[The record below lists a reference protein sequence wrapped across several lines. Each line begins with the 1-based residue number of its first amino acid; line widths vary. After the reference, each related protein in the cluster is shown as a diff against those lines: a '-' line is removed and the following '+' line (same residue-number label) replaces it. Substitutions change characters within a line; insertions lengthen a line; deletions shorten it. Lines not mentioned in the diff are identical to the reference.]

1 MRYEDYR
8 ANIIV
13 DGQELDEYAV
23 LIDQEEETA
32 TCYVPSQ
39 VGKNFSV
46 KWTCVAEYRDQA
58 SKGTVTIDGIF
69 CGAST
74 IHTGERGLRDTAQR
88 YHVAVDD
95 RTVRQFE
102 FAELATTDD
111 DDHVESG
118 NLEDVG
124 EIKLEIRRGR
134 LVPKT
139 RRRSSQVAISA
150 QRDRRRRESGQ
161 GPCDFERPRVVHE
174 RSKKALSHC
183 VRFDSTPS
191 RHGPPPSHRLGPDYA
206 LKESLPRISFVFRY
220 RPLEVLQAQ
229 GFAPLPRKKVIPPPR
244 PRIRPQIHTD
254 TSNHASSPSC
264 PPAPTLAPVPAP
276 VLTPQPVLTPTEE
289 DDSDIEFIEVRYPD
303 PPAPE
308 LEDVQSRIQV
318 LKNELAQL
326 EARQAQTMVGIKQED
341 VGLGADIYANAGFGM
356 DFADTE
362 DDMRDAEQVE
372 REICAIVEPD
382 IIVIDD

>member
-1 MRYEDYR
+1 
-8 ANIIV
+8 
-13 DGQELDEYAV
+13 
-23 LIDQEEETA
+23 
-32 TCYVPSQ
+32 
-39 VGKNFSV
+39 
-46 KWTCVAEYRDQA
+46 VAEYRDEA
-58 SKGTVTIDGIF
+58 SKGIVTVDGIF

-88 YHVAVDD
+88 YHVAADD
-95 RTVRQFE
+95 RTVRQFA

-118 NLEDVG
+118 NLNDVG

-139 RRRSSQVAISA
+139 RRSSQVAISA

-183 VRFDSTPS
+183 VRFDSAPS

-229 GFAPLPRKKVIPPPR
+229 GFAPLPPKKVIPPPR
-244 PRIRPQIHTD
+244 PRIRPQTHID
-254 TSNHASSPSC
+254 TSNHASSPSY
-264 PPAPTLAPVPAP
+264 APTPAFAPAPAP
-276 VLTPQPVLTPTEE
+276 VATPQPVPIPAEE

-308 LEDVQSRIQV
+308 LDDVQSRIQA

-326 EARQAQTMVGIKQED
+326 EARQAQTMVGVKQED
-341 VGLGADIYANAGFGM
+341 VGIGAEIHAIAGFSM
-356 DFADTE
+356 DFADAE